1 MSSHLEGNRHIC
13 TRRTVTIVGIVCI
26 VAGALAVGLIFG
38 NVVDVDGQDGNGN
51 RLQSQS
57 ETSTATMTSTTIA
70 TTTPTVFVHQTE
82 GCEIHDGEQV
92 ACRDTVIPAGSVI
105 KPNLTSIYF
114 ANVDYASQAV
124 ANNLFKD
131 LPNIEYINLDSW
143 GDGPS
148 FFPSFA
154 NLSGVEQISVTW
166 STMPYIPSGLNTQP
180 QLSSL

>member
-70 TTTPTVFVHQTE
+70 TTTPTVGLIQKQPMATTMMNDST
-82 GCEIHDGEQV
+82 I
-92 ACRDTVIPAGSVI
+92 AGI
-105 KPNLTSIYF
+105 C
-114 ANVDYASQAV
+114 AS
-124 ANNLFKD
+124 NGRLRN
-131 LPNIEYINLDSW
+131 SRR
-143 GDGPS
+143 
-148 FFPSFA
+148 
-154 NLSGVEQISVTW
+154 
-166 STMPYIPSGLNTQP
+166 
-180 QLSSL
+180 